1 MVGSRQAVVDTGFW
15 GLCCRLNVE
24 RHLTQV
30 WAHPIL
36 IPGAVIAEIFAAP
49 ALAKAPTD
57 SGSSTL
63 FPDQQKF
70 LEAFLAETVQPDNAD
85 HNHITGFD
93 RGERDVIDL
102 AWTLAAS
109 SGNPMTVLINE
120 RRAHEFA
127 NQQPGLVAISVPEF
141 LVDLHDRGILSITE
155 TAETFNRLVAFGR
168 TPKLFMNA
176 TAADIRAR
184 GGSVGWP

>member
-1 MVGSRQAVVDTGFW
+1 MVGRMQAIVDTGFW

-24 RHLTQV
+24 QHLTQV

-36 IPGAVIAEIFAAP
+36 IPGAVIAELFASP
-49 ALAKAPTD
+49 ALAKATTG
-57 SGSSTL
+57 SGSAAL

-102 AWTLAAS
+102 AWELATS
-109 SGNPMTVLINE
+109 LGTPMTVLINE

-155 TAETFNRLVAFGR
+155 TAKTFNRLAALGR

-176 TAADIRAR
+176 TAAEIRAR
-184 GGSVGWP
+184 GGSV